1 MNKVLNSTKEF
12 LLRPYLYLII
22 ALLGTSLRFYKL
34 GNRFFWVDEIY
45 TIMTVSGIDVN
56 QYHELI
62 PENEIKNI
70 NYYTDFLHLNK
81 QNYTI
86 GSQLKGL
93 SKIATLN
100 PLQYAF
106 LIFWHRIAG
115 DDPVDYRLFNVFVF
129 ILTLPFLFLLARTLF
144 KTNLAGWIAVSL
156 YSVSPF
162 FHFYVQEARYM
173 TLWAFFLIL
182 SNYFL
187 VQAIQHN
194 KSKWWIG
201 YSVAGILALYTSIT
215 SGLLII
221 GHFVYVMIFKKELRI
236 KYCINAV
243 IILLGYLPW
252 IIAILHNRVEI
263 TAALAWHSDSA
274 FNLTQSFWKLIAS
287 QLIGFIL
294 IFEAL
299 TDPSKSFYAYLLFY
313 NKLPAGYIELLTSVL
328 ILAVIISSIIYVLKK
343 EPKEIA
349 FFLAL
354 IILPQFLFFYISDLI
369 RSSGTS
375 FILRYHVINFIGIIL
390 FVVYFL
396 SQKLKQGKYLYSG
409 IYLGLVIVGIVS
421 VLSISRDRFWGMH
434 WCKANVEEAQLFSS
448 DSKPLL
454 ITDFSFP
461 LGLGL
466 GGLMT
471 VLNECESENIDILRA
486 SPDIDNLSEKIPEKE
501 YSEIYV
507 VHASDELVQN
517 LKIQFGEKMDS
528 LKLKDQSWSK
538 LWQIDY

>member
-1 MNKVLNSTKEF
+1 MNEILKTIKEF

-22 ALLGTSLRFYKL
+22 ALLGTSLKFYKL
-34 GNRFFWVDEIY
+34 GNRFFWFDEVC
-45 TIMTVSGIDVN
+45 TVLTVSGIDNN

-70 NYYTDFLHLNK
+70 SYYTDFLHLNK

-100 PLQYAF
+100 PLHYAF
-106 LIFWHRIAG
+106 LIFWHRIVG
-115 DDPVDYRLFNVFVF
+115 DAPVDYRLFNVFVF
-129 ILTLPFLFLLARTLF
+129 ILTLPFLFLLAKTLF
-144 KTNLAGWIAVSL
+144 KSNLAGWIAISL

-162 FHFYVQEARYM
+162 FHFYAQEARYN

-187 VQAIQHN
+187 LQAIKYN

-201 YSVAGILALYTSIT
+201 YSIAGILALYTSIM

-236 KYCINAV
+236 KYGINAV

-252 IIAILHNRVEI
+252 IIAILYNRAEI
-263 TAALAWHSDSA
+263 TAALAWHSV
-274 FNLTQSFWKLIAS
+274 FRPNQSFWKLIIG
-287 QLIGFIL
+287 QLIGFTR
-294 IFEAL
+294 IFGAFVEPFSSAYL
-299 TDPSKSFYAYLLFY
+299 YLLFY
-313 NKLPAGYIELLTSVL
+313 NKLQGGYIELLTSVL
-328 ILAVIISSIIYVLKK
+328 ILVVVISSIIYVLKK

-349 FFLAL
+349 FFLSL
-354 IILPQFLFFYISDLI
+354 IILPQFLFFYISDLL
-369 RSSGTS
+369 RGTGTS
-375 FILRYHVINFIGIIL
+375 FIWRYHVVGFIGILL
-390 FVVYFL
+390 FTAYFL
-396 SQKLKQGKYLYSG
+396 SQKFKQGKFLNSG
-409 IYLGLVIVGIVS
+409 IYIGLVILGFFSI
-421 VLSISRDRFWGMH
+421 LSISKDRFWSMH
-434 WCKANVEEAQLFSS
+434 YFCKANVEEAQMFSS

-461 LGLGL
+461 YGLRL

-471 VLNECESENIDILRA
+471 VLNECKSENIDILRA
-486 SPDIDNLSEKIPEKE
+486 SPDINNVKEKIPENE

-507 VHASDELVQN
+507 VHASKELIQN
-517 LKIQFGEKMDS
+517 LQAQFGEKMDS
-528 LKLKDQSWSK
+528 LKLEDQSWFK

>member
-1 MNKVLNSTKEF
+1 MNKVLNTIKEF

-22 ALLGTSLRFYKL
+22 ALLGTSLKFYKL
-34 GNRFFWVDEIY
+34 GNRFFWFDEVS
-45 TIMTVSGIDVN
+45 TVMAVSGIDIN
-56 QYHELI
+56 QYYELI

-70 NYYTDFLHLNK
+70 SYYTDFLHFNK

-86 GSQLKGL
+86 SSQLKGL

-100 PLQYAF
+100 PLHYAY
-106 LIFWHRIAG
+106 LVFWHRIAG
-115 DDPVDYRLFNVFVF
+115 DDPVDYRLFNVFIF
-129 ILTLPFLFLLARTLF
+129 ILTLPFLFLLAKTLF

-156 YSVSPF
+156 YSLSPF
-162 FHFYVQEARYM
+162 FHFYAQEARYN

-187 VQAIQHN
+187 LQAIKHN

-201 YSVAGILALYTSIT
+201 YSIAGILALYTSIM

-236 KYCINAV
+236 KYGINAV

-263 TAALAWHSDSA
+263 TGALAWHSIFSPK
-274 FNLTQSFWKLIAS
+274 QSYWKLIAG
-287 QLIGFIL
+287 QLIGFTR
-294 IFEAL
+294 IFGAFIE
-299 TDPSKSFYAYLLFY
+299 PFSSAYLYILFY
-313 NKLPAGYIELLTSVL
+313 NKLQGGYVELLTSVL
-328 ILAVIISSIIYVLKK
+328 LLAVIISSIIYVLKK

-369 RSSGTS
+369 RGTGTS
-375 FILRYHVINFIGIIL
+375 FIWRYHVINFIGIIL
-390 FVVYFL
+390 FMVYFL

-421 VLSISRDRFWGMH
+421 ILSISKDRFWSMH
-434 WCKANVEEAQLFSS
+434 YFCKANVEEAQMFSS
-448 DSKPLL
+448 AKKPLL

-461 LGLGL
+461 LELRL

-471 VLNECESENIDILRA
+471 VLNECKSENIDILRA
-486 SPDIDNLSEKIPEKE
+486 APDIKNLSEKIPEKE

-517 LKIQFGEKMDS
+517 LQMQFGEKMDS
-528 LKLKDQSWSK
+528 LKLKDQSWFK